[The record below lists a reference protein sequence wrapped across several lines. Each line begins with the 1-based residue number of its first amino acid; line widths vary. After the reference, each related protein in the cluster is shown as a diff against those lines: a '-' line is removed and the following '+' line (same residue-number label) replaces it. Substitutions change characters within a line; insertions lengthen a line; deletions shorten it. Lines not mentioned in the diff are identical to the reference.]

1 MARWHFSKLGW
12 AVLAFALV
20 AAFIPFT
27 NVLIGLFAVWDREP
41 EYSHS
46 ILIPFISLFLIWR
59 ERDALTR
66 SVFKGSWTGVALVII
81 GVLMWVVAE
90 LSTIYVIAQYAF
102 LVVVFGLVLALAG
115 ERVFRR
121 LWMPLLILLFIIPLP
136 AFFASSLSLRLQ
148 LLSSQLGVAVIR
160 LAGISVYLDGNVI
173 DLGSYKLQVAEA
185 CNGLRYLYPL
195 MTLAFIIAYLFRA
208 AVWKRVLLF
217 LASVPIAVL
226 MNSLRIGVIGITVE
240 YWGPRMAEGVL
251 HSLEGW
257 VVFMVSTLVLLLLAS
272 FLARLGAPRTRLR
285 DALAVDFGPSPAQ
298 GRPSRVRMLP
308 VPFLVATALT
318 ALATSLS
325 FVLPERVELRPVRS
339 PFTEFPRALGDWQG
353 QSGQLEAVYLE
364 QLKLDDYLV
373 ADYRHASDAPI
384 NLYIAYYDSQRKG
397 QSTHSPRSCLPGN
410 GWDFVSFGARH
421 VSSHGATLTVN
432 RAIVEHGSERE
443 LMYYWFQQRGRV
455 VTNEY
460 LVKWYIFWDAL
471 TRNRSDGA
479 MVRLMTPLPPGA
491 EAAGDRDL
499 SEFAGLLAGPLSRYV
514 PN

>member
-1 MARWHFSKLGW
+1 
-12 AVLAFALV
+12 
-20 AAFIPFT
+20 
-27 NVLIGLFAVWDREP
+27 
-41 EYSHS
+41 
-46 ILIPFISLFLIWR
+46 
-59 ERDALTR
+59 
-66 SVFKGSWTGVALVII
+66 
-81 GVLMWVVAE
+81 
-90 LSTIYVIAQYAF
+90 
-102 LVVVFGLVLALAG
+102 
-115 ERVFRR
+115 
-121 LWMPLLILLFIIPLP
+121 
-136 AFFASSLSLRLQ
+136 
-148 LLSSQLGVAVIR
+148 
-160 LAGISVYLDGNVI
+160 
-173 DLGSYKLQVAEA
+173 
-185 CNGLRYLYPL
+185 
-195 MTLAFIIAYLFRA
+195 
-208 AVWKRVLLF
+208 
-217 LASVPIAVL
+217 VPIAVL

-257 VVFMVSTLVLLLLAS
+257 VVFMISTLVLLLLAS
-272 FLARLGAPRTRLR
+272 FLARLGSPRTRLR
-285 DALAVDFGPSPAQ
+285 DALAVDLGPSPAQ
-298 GRPSRVRMLP
+298 GPTSRVRMLP

-353 QSGQLEAVYLE
+353 RSGQLEAVYLE

-410 GWDFVSFGARH
+410 GWEFASFGTRR
-421 VSSHGATLTVN
+421 VSSHGTTLTVN

-491 EAAGDRDL
+491 EAAGDRAL